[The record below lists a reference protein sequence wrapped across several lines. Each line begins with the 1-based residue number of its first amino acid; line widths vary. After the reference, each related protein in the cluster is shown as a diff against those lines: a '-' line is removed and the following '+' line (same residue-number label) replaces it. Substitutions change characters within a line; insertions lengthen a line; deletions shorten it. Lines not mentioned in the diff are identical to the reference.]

1 MTKSI
6 NNNIM
11 PNFKSIP
18 SLVEGGVRSI
28 HYKRVIAKEAIASR
42 KCMLEKLEKKLN
54 LPFKLK
60 NMIDNIPVA
69 NLQIG
74 DTVRFLN
81 EGPVSYEYTKQIYC
95 FAMVNS
101 YKCLVSWF
109 DFKWYLGSNLNNAEI
124 PTCEALEK
132 LFPRHGESVNF
143 DFMFNN
149 TFVVS
154 AYCDVERY
162 QFNYDGTP
170 CYVHE
175 IIDGEEVPVRARTRF
190 QMPMY
195 KIL

>member
-1 MTKSI
+1 MS
-6 NNNIM
+6 NIT
-11 PNFKSIP
+11 FVP
-18 SLVEGGVRSI
+18 SFVEGGVRST
-28 HYKRVIAKEAIASR
+28 HYQRVIAKEAIAQR
-42 KCMLEKLEKKLN
+42 KYTFERLEKKLN

-60 NMIDNIPVA
+60 NVIDNIPVA
-69 NLQIG
+69 DLQIG
-74 DTVRFLN
+74 DTIQFLKEN
-81 EGPVSYEYTKQIYC
+81 PVQYERTKQIYC

-101 YKCLVSWF
+101 YKCLVAWS
-109 DFKWYLGSNLNNAEI
+109 DFKWYLGNNLNDAEI

-170 CYVHE
+170 RYVYKV
-175 IIDGEEVPVRARTRF
+175 IDGEEVPVKARAIF

-195 KIL
+195 EIL